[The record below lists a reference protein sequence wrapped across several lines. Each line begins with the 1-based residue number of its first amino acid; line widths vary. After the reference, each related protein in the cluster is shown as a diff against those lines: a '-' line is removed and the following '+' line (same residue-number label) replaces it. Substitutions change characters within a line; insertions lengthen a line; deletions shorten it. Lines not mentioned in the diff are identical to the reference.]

1 VARLGEV
8 VTVADSWTY
17 WQREAAGQT
26 DRGVTTPRVLALA
39 VASVLATLL
48 WAGGHQVVDQHV
60 GGARSPSSACAELA
74 RLERQGIHSGPA
86 FWDVQPECKARHKT
100 RP

>member
-1 VARLGEV
+1 M
-8 VTVADSWTY
+8 ADSWTY
-17 WQREAAGQT
+17 WQREAAGES
-26 DRGVTTPRVLALA
+26 DRGVTTQRVLALA

-60 GGARSPSSACAELA
+60 GGASPPPPKSACAQLA
-74 RLERQGIHSGPA
+74 RLEARGVHSGPA
-86 FWDVQPECKARHKT
+86 FWDVQPECKARHRT